1 MPMPA
6 EIRAKQAA
14 YTAALTRTVQNIIN
28 DNSVTPR
35 KQAEKI
41 KELDGTKKEDM
52 FKFLNDNFRVNPDLA
67 DSIKSIISK
76 GPSIT
81 TKLKSLSHKGN

>member
-6 EIRAKQAA
+6 EIRAKREA

-35 KQAEKI
+35 KQAEKL

-67 DSIKSIISK
+67 DSMK
-76 GPSIT
+76 
-81 TKLKSLSHKGN
+81 

>member
-1 MPMPA
+1 MSELAREVQDILNDP
-6 EIRAKQAA
+6 
-14 YTAALTRTVQNIIN
+14 ALTPKN
-28 DNSVTPR
+28 
-35 KQAEKI
+35 QAEKLQ
-41 KELDGTKKEDM
+41 KAGAL
-52 FKFLNDNFRVNPDLA
+52 KFVIDNFRVNPDLA

>member
-1 MPMPA
+1 MSELA
-6 EIRAKQAA
+6 RE
-14 YTAALTRTVQNIIN
+14 VQDILN
-28 DNSVTPR
+28 DPTLTPR
-35 KQAEKI
+35 KQAEKLQ
-41 KELDGTKKEDM
+41 KAGAL
-52 FKFLNDNFRVNPDLA
+52 KFVIDNFRVNPDLA